1 MLKVNREIQT
11 TELNCNNIPLTTHDP
26 LYNVHGNVFLMT
38 FRHQYF
44 TEFIIKLLNLSYTPM
59 SDVIVPK
66 KNDVSC
72 KGIISGK
79 LNHYAKKT

>member
-11 TELNCNNIPLTTHDP
+11 TELNCNNIPLTTHDT
-26 LYNVHGNVFLMT
+26 LYNVHGNVFPMT

-44 TEFIIKLLNLSYTPM
+44 TEFIIKLSNPSYM

-66 KNDVSC
+66 KNDVSS

-79 LNHYAKKT
+79 LNHDAKKT